1 MKPDYST
8 KSFWIV
14 IAIVFIILTGGWS
27 LVAPSAFDA
36 TTGEAVITGLI
47 FGVLTCGGYT
57 LIRFTA
63 GKIIEKSIST
73 NNPQSFF
80 QSIKVE
86 LEKLKYGLVKQ
97 EGDDSLWICRDSG
110 WDMFLE
116 KVYVEIKGTKAI
128 LTGPKRIIKKLITR
142 F

>member
-8 KSFWIV
+8 KSFWIFMA
-14 IAIVFIILTGGWS
+14 IAFIIMTGGWS
-27 LVAPSAFDA
+27 LVAPSAFDMP
-36 TTGEAVITGLI
+36 TGAAIISGVI
-47 FGVLTCGGYT
+47 FGISTCVFFL

-63 GKIIEKSIST
+63 GKIIEKTIST
-73 NNPQSFF
+73 NNPQNFF
-80 QSIKVE
+80 QSIKDE

-97 EGDDSLWICRDSG
+97 EGDESLWTCRDPG

-116 KVYVEIKGTKAI
+116 KVYVEIKDTKATLI
-128 LTGPKRIIKKLITR
+128 GPKKIIKKLITR

>member
-8 KSFWIV
+8 NSFWLF
-14 IAIVFIILTGGWS
+14 IAIAFIVLTGGWS
-27 LVAPSAFDA
+27 LVAPSAFDLTA
-36 TTGEAVITGLI
+36 GEAIISGLI
-47 FGVLTCGGYT
+47 FSVLACGGYT
-57 LIRFTA
+57 LLRFTA

-73 NNPQSFF
+73 NNPQFFF
-80 QSIKVE
+80 QSIKDE

-97 EGDDSLWICRDSG
+97 EGDDSLWTCRDPG

-116 KVYVEIKGTKAI
+116 KVYVEIKDTKAI